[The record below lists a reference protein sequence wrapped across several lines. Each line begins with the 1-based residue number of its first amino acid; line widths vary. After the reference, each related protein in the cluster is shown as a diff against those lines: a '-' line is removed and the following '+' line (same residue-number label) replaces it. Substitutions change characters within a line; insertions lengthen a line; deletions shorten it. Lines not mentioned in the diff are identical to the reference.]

1 MPSWASK
8 PNYNSTPEPFLQT
21 TLGVLRKHWQPMLAV
36 ATFFIEKPI
45 VCAAPLFSAAEVLL
59 KPIPL
64 AIAPVHLD
72 QASGPPGSVRRGRRD

>member
-1 MPSWASK
+1 MPNA
-8 PNYNSTPEPFLQT
+8 NSTPELFPQT

-36 ATFFIEKPI
+36 ATFVIEESI
-45 VCAAPLFSAAEVLL
+45 VCAALLFSAAEVLM